1 MKNIG
6 RTGIFIALI
15 SMVLALAGC
24 GGNSKENNSPAA
36 GEEKTQKKADQNQ
49 MNPQPRDNVQQG
61 GRLVWP
67 IDAMPANFNYFQ
79 IDGSVLDGA
88 FIINAVMPMIFTFDA
103 SATPMHDPDYLAGEP
118 KLVSSPK
125 QVVTYEL
132 NPKAIWYDGTP
143 ITAAD
148 YIAQWKAAN
157 GTNHSYQ
164 ISSSSGY
171 DQIETI
177 TEGASRFEVVV
188 TFKKPYADWK
198 ALFQPLYPASTNN
211 DPKVF
216 NTGWKNTF
224 LTSGGP
230 FKFQGYDA
238 TAKIYTIV
246 PNEKWWG
253 NKPKLDSIVFRVIDT
268 DAQPTALA
276 SGEIDMM
283 EIGPSIDYYNK
294 AKAIPGVDI
303 RVAGG
308 PNFRHITMNSQSEM
322 LKDVRVRQA
331 LAMAIDRSA
340 IAKVELGPLPVVP
353 RSLGNHIF
361 MQNQA
366 GYQDNSSVVSYN
378 PEKAKQLL
386 DAAGWVVKNGKR
398 MKDGKTLIVRLV
410 IPAAVAVSRSEGELI
425 QNMLAQVN
433 VDVNIDTVPLDNF
446 FDKYVTP
453 GRFDFTL
460 FSWMGTQFPVGS
472 AQSIYTKPVGD
483 KIQQNYARAGSD
495 ELDQAY
501 RDAIGELDP
510 AKALEKANEVDKMVW
525 AEVHSLATYQRPDIW
540 GVKSGLAN
548 IGAYG
553 FASISYEDIGW
564 VKGASGK

>member
-1 MKNIG
+1 MKHIA
-6 RTGIFIALI
+6 RTGIFISLI
-15 SMVLALAGC
+15 LIVLALGGC
-24 GGNSKENNSPAA
+24 GSSKENTSPAA

-61 GRLVWP
+61 GKLVWP
-67 IDAMPANFNYFQ
+67 IDSPAANFNYGQ
-79 IDGSVLDGA
+79 IDGTVLDGA
-88 FIINAVMPMIFTFDA
+88 FIINAVMPLIFRFDA
-103 SATPMHDPDYLAGEP
+103 SATPTYSPDYLTGEP

-148 YIAQWKAAN
+148 YIAQWKASN
-157 GTNHSYQ
+157 GTNHAYQ

-171 DQIETI
+171 DQIETVV
-177 TEGASRFEVVV
+177 EGSSKFEVVV

-198 ALFQPLYPASTNN
+198 ALFLPLYPASTNN

-253 NKPKLDSIVFRVIDT
+253 NKPKLDSIVFRVIDQ

-283 EIGPSIDYYNK
+283 EIGPSTDYYNK

-308 PNFRHITMNSQSEM
+308 PNFRHITMNSQSEI
-322 LKDVRVRQA
+322 LKDVHVRQA
-331 LAMAIDRSA
+331 LAMAIDRSS
-340 IAKVELGPLPVVP
+340 IAKAELGPLPVVP
-353 RSLGNHIF
+353 TALGNHIF

-366 GYQDNSSVVSYN
+366 GYQDNSSVVTYD
-378 PEKAKQLL
+378 PEKAKQIL
-386 DAAGWVVKNGKR
+386 DAAGWVVQNGKR
-398 MKDGKTLIVRLV
+398 MKGGKILVVRLV

-425 QNMLAQVN
+425 QNMLAQIN
-433 VDVNIDTVPLDNF
+433 VDVNIDTVPSDGF

-460 FSWMGTQFPVGS
+460 FSWMGTPFPVGS

-501 RDAIGELDP
+501 RDAISELDP
-510 AKALEKANEVDKMVW
+510 AKALEKANEVDKMIW
-525 AEVHSLATYQRPDIW
+525 AEVHSLPTYQRPDIW

-553 FASISYEDIGW
+553 FANIIYEDIGW
-564 VKGASGK
+564 MKGATGK

>member
-1 MKNIG
+1 MKHIA
-6 RTGIFIALI
+6 RTGIFISLI
-15 SMVLALAGC
+15 LIVLALGGC
-24 GGNSKENNSPAA
+24 GSSKENTSPAA

-61 GRLVWP
+61 GKLVWP
-67 IDAMPANFNYFQ
+67 IDSPAANFNYGQ
-79 IDGSVLDGA
+79 IDGTVLDGA
-88 FIINAVMPMIFTFDA
+88 FIINAVMPLIFRFDA
-103 SATPMHDPDYLAGEP
+103 SATPTYSPDYLTGEP

-148 YIAQWKAAN
+148 YIAQWKASN
-157 GTNHSYQ
+157 GTNHAYQ

-171 DQIETI
+171 DQIETVV
-177 TEGASRFEVVV
+177 EGSSKFEVVV

-198 ALFQPLYPASTNN
+198 ALFLPLYPASTNN

-253 NKPKLDSIVFRVIDT
+253 NKPKLDSIVFRVIDQ

-283 EIGPSIDYYNK
+283 EIGPSTDYYNK
-294 AKAIPGVDI
+294 ARAIPGVDI

-308 PNFRHITMNSQSEM
+308 PNFRHITMNSQSEI
-322 LKDVRVRQA
+322 LKDVHVRQA
-331 LAMAIDRSA
+331 LAMAIDRSS
-340 IAKVELGPLPVVP
+340 IAKAELGPLPVMP
-353 RSLGNHIF
+353 TALGNHIF

-366 GYQDNSSVVSYN
+366 GYQDNSSVVTYD
-378 PEKAKQLL
+378 PEKAKQIL
-386 DAAGWVVKNGKR
+386 DAAGWVVQNGKR
-398 MKDGKTLIVRLV
+398 MKGGKILVVRLV

-425 QNMLAQVN
+425 QNMLAQIN
-433 VDVNIDTVPLDNF
+433 VDVNIDTVPSDGF

-460 FSWMGTQFPVGS
+460 FSWMGTPFPVGS

-501 RDAIGELDP
+501 RDAISELDP
-510 AKALEKANEVDKMVW
+510 AKALEKANEVDKMIW
-525 AEVHSLATYQRPDIW
+525 AEVHSLPTYQRPDIW

-553 FASISYEDIGW
+553 FANIIYEDIGW
-564 VKGASGK
+564 MKGATGK